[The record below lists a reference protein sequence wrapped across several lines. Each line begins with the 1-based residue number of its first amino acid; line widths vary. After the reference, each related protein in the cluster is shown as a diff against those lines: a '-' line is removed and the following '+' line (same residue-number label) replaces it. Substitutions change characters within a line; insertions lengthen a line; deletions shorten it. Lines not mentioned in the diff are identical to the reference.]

1 MSSLDSII
9 RGGIV
14 VTPEETRMEDIGI
27 VGANIV
33 ELGPGLRGSARETI
47 NAEGLHIF
55 PGLIDSHVHFNEPGR
70 TEWEGIETGT
80 RALAAGG
87 GTMFFDMPLNSHP
100 PTLDSDSFDQK
111 LVAAEA
117 KSFTDFGFWGG
128 LVPGNLG
135 KLEVLADRGVV
146 GFKAFMA
153 NSGIDDFPRVD
164 DLTLREGMKRS
175 ARLGKIVA
183 VHAESETITSELAQK
198 FASVGKTSIRDYLD
212 SRPIDAELDAI
223 QRALEVAGETQCRLH
238 IVHVSCGAGIALIAS
253 ARKMGVDVSCESCPH
268 YLVLTEED
276 MEQIGPLAKCAPPL
290 RPKQAQD
297 ALWQY
302 LLTDQITSLGSDH
315 SPAPPSMKTDHNF
328 FRVWGGISGVQH
340 MLPLLIT
347 EGHVHR
353 AMALPLL
360 AGLLSFNVVTR
371 FRLPPD
377 RGRVAV
383 GGLAD
388 IALVD
393 LGERFEVK
401 ARDLYYRHRHSP
413 YIGRKLTGKVV
424 QTILRGQTVFKDGK
438 IVSQPRGQLVR
449 PTS

>member
-1 MSSLDSII
+1 MSLLDVLI
-9 RGGIV
+9 REGTV
-14 VTPEETRMEDIGI
+14 VTPGAARTEDIGI
-27 VGANIV
+27 LNGKIV
-33 ELGPGLRGSARETI
+33 ELGPTLPGPARETI
-47 NAEGLHIF
+47 DATGLHIL

-70 TEWEGIETGT
+70 ADWEGIETGS

-100 PTLDSDSFDQK
+100 PTLDVESFDRK

-117 KSFTDFGFWGG
+117 KSFTDFAFWGG

-135 KLEVLADRGVV
+135 KLEELADRGVV
-146 GFKAFMA
+146 GFKAFMS
-153 NSGIDDFPRVD
+153 NSGIDDFPCMD
-164 DLTLREGMKRS
+164 DFTLREGMKRV

-183 VHAESETITSELAQK
+183 VHAESEAITSELARK
-198 FASVGKTSIRDYLD
+198 FIAAGKTSVRDYLD
-212 SRPIDAELDAI
+212 SRPIDSELDAI
-223 QRALEVAGETQCRLH
+223 QRALEMAGETQCRLH

-253 ARKMGVDVSCESCPH
+253 ARKMGVDVSCETCPH

-276 MEQIGPLAKCAPPL
+276 MQQIGPLAKCAPPL

-315 SPAPPSMKTDHNF
+315 SPAPPSMKTDQNF

-347 EGHVHR
+347 EGNVQR

-360 AGLLSFNVVTR
+360 AGLLSLNVLTR
-371 FRLPPD
+371 FRLAPD
-377 RGRVAV
+377 RGRIAV
-383 GGLAD
+383 GALAD

-393 LGERFEVK
+393 LAERFDVK
-401 ARDLYYRHRHSP
+401 ADDLHYRHRHSP

-424 QTILRGQTVFKDGK
+424 QTILRGQTIFKDGK
-438 IVSQPRGQLVR
+438 IVSKPIGRLVR
-449 PTS
+449 PTQ